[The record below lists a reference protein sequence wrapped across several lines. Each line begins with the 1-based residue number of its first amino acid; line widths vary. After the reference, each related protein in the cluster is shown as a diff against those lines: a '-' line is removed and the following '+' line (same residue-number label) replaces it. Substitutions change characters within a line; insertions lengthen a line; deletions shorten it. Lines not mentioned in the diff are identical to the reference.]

1 MRIAVRVALLTA
13 SAFLTPI
20 SSGAVTFTPHEFVII
35 TSPAA
40 DDLVIQSAGYFE
52 LDWSAPM
59 GGVPG
64 FSPMADESKQG
75 AK

>member
-1 MRIAVRVALLTA
+1 MRIALRVALLTA

-20 SSGAVTFTPHEFVII
+20 SSGAVTFTPHEFVTI

-40 DDLVIQSAGYFE
+40 DDLVIQSAGYLEF
-52 LDWSAPM
+52 DWSAAD

-64 FSPMADESKQG
+64 FAPMADEPKEG